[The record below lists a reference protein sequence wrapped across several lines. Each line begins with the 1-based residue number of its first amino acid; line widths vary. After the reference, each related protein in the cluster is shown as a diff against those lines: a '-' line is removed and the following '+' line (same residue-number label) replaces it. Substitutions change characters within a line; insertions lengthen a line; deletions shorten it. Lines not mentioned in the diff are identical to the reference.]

1 MFLEECLDA
10 TNEIETPRSFIFWAG
25 LSAISAIAGR
35 DVYLDKYYY
44 KLYPNIYVLL
54 VARSGLRKTFAV
66 NSLAKPL
73 VEAIGTTRVISGRN
87 SIQGILRELSTARTS
102 ASGNAPITEARG
114 FINSGEFSNLV
125 INDPTSL
132 TILTDLYD
140 SNYNAEWTNTLKES
154 SDKLKGIYITMLGAT
169 NQTHFK
175 NRIGAIDIEGGFIAR
190 TLIVM
195 EDKKALVNSLME
207 EPKNKFDIAKLIPSL
222 REISKL
228 KGPMI
233 KSSSFKTY
241 YTEWYEDYCKQ
252 IREDKTG
259 AAERFNDTVLK
270 VAILLA
276 LNKGTMELQVDE
288 CESAIDLCQQYT
300 VKVETLTAG
309 VGKSEFGPKIAMV
322 MAELVAAEGGTIS
335 KKKLLN
341 RHYGDFDS
349 KDLERIM
356 QTLFDMGAV
365 TLSNRNDDTHYT
377 LLPKYI
383 EEYNSYRKG

>member
-1 MFLEECLDA
+1 MFLEDILDA
-10 TNEIETPRSFIFWAG
+10 TAEIETPRSFIFWAG
-25 LSAISAIAGR
+25 LSAISAVKGR

-73 VEAIGTTRVISGRN
+73 VERIGNTRVIGGRN

-102 ASGNAPITEARG
+102 SNGQAPIVDARA

-140 SNYNAEWTNTLKES
+140 SHYNPEWENTLKES
-154 SDKLKGIYITMLGAT
+154 RDKLKNIYITMLGAT

-175 NRIGAIDIEGGFIAR
+175 DRIGSIDIEGGFIAR
-190 TLIVM
+190 TLIIM
-195 EDKKALVNSLME
+195 EEKKALVNALVD
-207 EPKNKFDIAKLIPSL
+207 EPKIKFDVDKLVEPL
-222 REISKL
+222 REIAKIS
-228 KGPMI
+228 GPFVYSPAG
-233 KSSSFKTY
+233 KKFFK
-241 YTEWYEDYCKQ
+241 EWYEDYCKQ

-259 AAERFNDTVLK
+259 SAERFNDTVLK
-270 VAILLA
+270 VSMLLA
-276 LNKGTMELQVDE
+276 LNHGTLILDVTEIDSALKL
-288 CESAIDLCQQYT
+288 CEQYT

-309 VGKSEFGPKIAMV
+309 IGKNEFGPKIALV
-322 MAELVAAEGGTIS
+322 LSELLSAEGNTIS
-335 KKKLLN
+335 KGVLL
-341 RHYGDFDS
+341 RKHYGTFDT
-349 KDLERIM
+349 KDLERII

-365 TLSNRNDDTHYT
+365 TLSNRNGDTYYT
-377 LLPKYI
+377 LLEKYV
-383 EEYNSYRKG
+383 EDYKRLKRA